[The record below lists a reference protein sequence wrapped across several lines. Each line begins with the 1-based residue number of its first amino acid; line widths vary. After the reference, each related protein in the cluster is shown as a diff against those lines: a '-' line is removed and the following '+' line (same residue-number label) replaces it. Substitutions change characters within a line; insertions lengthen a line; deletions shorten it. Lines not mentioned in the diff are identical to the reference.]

1 MKSRLVKISAL
12 AVFASL
18 ALGHTVMTLPKDTQA
33 PLKD

>member
-18 ALGHTVMTLPKDTQA
+18 ALGHTAMTLPKIYRLY
-33 PLKD
+33 LKD